1 MTFPLKMV
9 SRLETSSFVLT
20 DRVSTTNTLNAC
32 SFGGERHRGTWKRA
46 PVEVLDVF
54 DLMENHEEVLE
65 LFLQE
70 MKNMN
75 SIRHPNIAQVFG
87 VCLGYEQCTTMIVSE
102 ILTLTLKDSLS
113 CGRLTTLSDRVNV
126 LYGVL
131 NGLRFL
137 HENTPPIIHGLLTT
151 DSVWISRDLCQV
163 KITHIC
169 TARLLIEKSKPCCF
183 QSVQHYLA
191 PEVIEDRSN
200 LSTSSDIFSF
210 GILMLETLPGESGHT
225 SLPAAEESTSFSHKQ
240 SLFSAI
246 SECQRSARE
255 RPTAKEIMSCFPS
268 ASADDTKITATLDS
282 KEEFDHCSSSDN
294 EEVSESSGSTSPS
307 ALVRNDMEALEQKIR
322 DLEAHIKTLMDDKAM
337 LTVDKDLEMPD
348 QTVAE
353 TSEVVP
359 SCQLDTS
366 SLQEENHRLVQ
377 SLQDIKGF
385 SRLKE
390 ISVRYQMSSAQPNE
404 WSNILDVSS
413 IPKWHYRPDVP
424 FPCETVVA
432 VFDGKVLI
440 GHRGKNEMYIT
451 DSASGELLK
460 TAIYPDS
467 DASFDGL
474 FISDGKI
481 YAALVNEV
489 TWQLSVHTYSLT
501 ENTWKLICKRPSEI
515 ELGAITFTVVGDRI
529 FTAGGFTKGGER
541 VDTIFMFNTTAD
553 EWQVLPNMPTAR
565 SGCSSFIY
573 NGCICYAAGTT
584 NERIKSKAV
593 ELLSLENYE
602 WTSFPSTTTVG
613 GAVTM
618 INGTLV
624 CTGGVEE
631 SGTASR
637 RVEIWDSHRG
647 SWLPLPILS
656 QGRYFHE
663 MAVDI
668 DQDHTRIIVA
678 GGYDKNNH
686 KTSTVEVIEI

>member
-1 MTFPLKMV
+1 MTFPVKMV

-70 MKNMN
+70 MKDMN

-113 CGRLTTLSDRVNV
+113 CGRLTTLSERVNV

-131 NGLRFL
+131 SGLIFL

-151 DSVWISRDLCQV
+151 DSVWISRDLSQV

-169 TARLLIEKSKPCCF
+169 TARLLIEKGKPCCF

-200 LSTSSDIFSF
+200 LSTFSDIFSF
-210 GILMLETLPGESGHT
+210 GILMLETLQGESGHT
-225 SLPAAEESTSFSHKQ
+225 SLAAAEETTSCSHEQ

-268 ASADDTKITATLDS
+268 ASADGTKTTATFDS
-282 KEEFDHCSSSDN
+282 KEEFDHCSSPDD
-294 EEVSESSGSTSPS
+294 EEVAEYRWSTKPS
-307 ALVRNDMEALEQKIR
+307 ALVRNDRETLEQRIR
-322 DLEAHIKTLMDDKAM
+322 DLEAHINTIITEED
-337 LTVDKDLEMPD
+337 DLEMPD
-348 QTVAE
+348 QTVGE
-353 TSEVVP
+353 TSEVDP
-359 SCQLDTS
+359 FRQLDKS
-366 SLQEENHRLVQ
+366 SLQEENNRLVQ
-377 SLQDIKGF
+377 SLQDIKSF
-385 SRLKE
+385 SSLIE
-390 ISVRYQMSSAQPNE
+390 ISLRYQLSSAKPNE

-413 IPKWHYRPDVP
+413 IPVWQYRPDVP
-424 FPCETVVA
+424 FPCIPVVA
-432 VFDGKVLI
+432 VFDRKVLI
-440 GHRGKNEMYIT
+440 GNRGKNEMYIT

-460 TAIYPDS
+460 TAVYPDNG
-467 DASFDGL
+467 ATFDGL

-481 YAALVNEV
+481 YAALVNEA
-489 TWQLSVHTYSLT
+489 TWQLSVLTYSLT
-501 ENTWKLICKRPSEI
+501 DDTWTLICKRPSEI
-515 ELGAITFTVVGDRI
+515 KLGAITFTVVGDRI
-529 FTAGGFTKGGER
+529 FTAGGFTTSGEW

-565 SGCSSFIY
+565 SCCSSFIY
-573 NGCICYAAGTT
+573 NGCICYAAGMTK
-584 NERIKSKAV
+584 EGI
-593 ELLSLENYE
+593 
-602 WTSFPSTTTVG
+602 
-613 GAVTM
+613 
-618 INGTLV
+618 
-624 CTGGVEE
+624 
-631 SGTASR
+631 
-637 RVEIWDSHRG
+637 
-647 SWLPLPILS
+647 
-656 QGRYFHE
+656 
-663 MAVDI
+663 
-668 DQDHTRIIVA
+668 
-678 GGYDKNNH
+678 
-686 KTSTVEVIEI
+686 